1 MKITSWKRALG
12 LGFLSWL
19 LPFLFAFPLFPLK
32 QANQPLF
39 DTVMSLAVIAAAALL
54 GKRYFRGVDRPA
66 IGEAL
71 MLGVVWL
78 AINSTSDATA
88 EGNKKWI
95 DEHGLSYPILS
106 DNDGNVGH
114 MYDAKNTPEMYI
126 VDKTGV
132 LAYMGGIDNQPTDS
146 GPVNPDTVNYVDK
159 ALGELIHG
167 QSVSVSESQ
176 PYGCHVHYK

>member
-78 AINSTSDATA
+78 AINLVCDYPMF
-88 EGNKKWI
+88 
-95 DEHGLSYPILS
+95 SY
-106 DNDGNVGH
+106 
-114 MYDAKNTPEMYI
+114 
-126 VDKTGV
+126 
-132 LAYMGGIDNQPTDS
+132 
-146 GPVNPDTVNYVDK
+146 GPMKMSMAQYY
-159 ALGELIHG
+159 
-167 QSVSVSESQ
+167 SEIGAGYLLY
-176 PYGCHVHYK
+176 PAFFAGAAWVVR